1 MAIPSATEI
10 LEIRITVEEN
20 ELPLPKCSRF
30 EIKEESETCGKRKKL
45 IFLLQR
51 RQTKEWKREGTG
63 NNSRGMR

>member
-30 EIKEESETCGKRKKL
+30 EIKEESATCGKRK
-45 IFLLQR
+45 
-51 RQTKEWKREGTG
+51 
-63 NNSRGMR
+63 